1 MGTECHLYPIY
12 LSPLTIYVVQIV
24 PHSNYLLSSPVVAE
38 SSFGVVLREL
48 RETRQLSLRDLGALA
63 EVDHAYIAKIER
75 GDKEPPPEETFNRLV
90 RHLKATAHQVAVLRF
105 LRTSN
110 AIDPALA
117 LHALTNTEATPD
129 ILAIA
134 ATVVHRG
141 AARPSPADL
150 VERARR
156 AKRIMDGQ

>member
-1 MGTECHLYPIY
+1 MDIRHYALLVAP
-12 LSPLTIYVVQIV
+12 IV
-24 PHSNYLLSSPVVAE
+24 PQPDSLPSNPVVAE
-38 SSFGVVLREL
+38 SAFGVVLREL

-75 GDKEPPPEETFNRLV
+75 GDKEPPPEETFTRLV

-141 AARPSPADL
+141 AARPTPADL
-150 VERARR
+150 IERAQR

>member
-1 MGTECHLYPIY
+1 
-12 LSPLTIYVVQIV
+12 
-24 PHSNYLLSSPVVAE
+24 VAE
-38 SSFGVVLREL
+38 SAFGVVLREL
-48 RETRQLSLRDLGALA
+48 REARQLSLRDLGALA

-75 GDKEPPPEETFNRLV
+75 GDKEPPPEETFTRLV
-90 RHLKATAHQVAVLRF
+90 RHLKATTHQVTVLRF
-105 LRTSN
+105 LRTNN

-117 LHALTNTEATPD
+117 RHALTNTEATPD

-150 VERARR
+150 IERARR

>member
-1 MGTECHLYPIY
+1 MELRP
-12 LSPLTIYVVQIV
+12 SVPSVVQTV
-24 PHSNYLLSSPVVAE
+24 PQTDSPRSSPVVAE
-38 SSFGVVLREL
+38 SAFGVVLREL
-48 RETRQLSLRDLGALA
+48 REGRQLSLRDLGALA

-75 GDKEPPPEETFNRLV
+75 GDKEPPPEETFTRLV

-117 LHALTNTEATPD
+117 LYALTDTEATPD

-150 VERARR
+150 IERARR
-156 AKRIMDGQ
+156 AKRIMEGQ

>member
-1 MGTECHLYPIY
+1 MDLRPSV
-12 LSPLTIYVVQIV
+12 LSVVQTV
-24 PHSNYLLSSPVVAE
+24 PHSYSLPSSPVVAE
-38 SSFGVVLREL
+38 SAFGVVLREL

-75 GDKEPPPEETFNRLV
+75 GDKEPPPEETFTRLV

-105 LRTSN
+105 LRTN
-110 AIDPALA
+110 TAIDPALA
-117 LHALTNTEATPD
+117 LHALTNAEATPD

-134 ATVVHRG
+134 ATVAYRG

-150 VERARR
+150 IERARR

>member
-1 MGTECHLYPIY
+1 MLA
-12 LSPLTIYVVQIV
+12 VVQTV
-24 PHSNYLLSSPVVAE
+24 PHSGSLRSTPDVAE
-38 SSFGVVLREL
+38 SAFGVVLREL
-48 RETRQLSLRDLGALA
+48 REGRQLSLRDLGALA

-75 GDKEPPPEETFNRLV
+75 GDKEPPPEETFTRLV

-110 AIDPALA
+110 AIDPTLA
-117 LHALTNTEATPD
+117 LYSLTDTEATPD

-150 VERARR
+150 IKRARR
-156 AKRIMDGQ
+156 AKRIMEGQ

>member
-1 MGTECHLYPIY
+1 
-12 LSPLTIYVVQIV
+12 
-24 PHSNYLLSSPVVAE
+24 VAE
-38 SSFGVVLREL
+38 SAFGVVLREL
-48 RETRQLSLRDLGALA
+48 REGRQLSLRDLGTLA

-75 GDKEPPPEETFNRLV
+75 GDKEPPPEETLTRLI
-90 RHLKATAHQVAVLRF
+90 RHLKATAHQAALLRF

-110 AIDPALA
+110 VIDPALA
-117 LHALTNTEATPD
+117 RYALTDNEATPD

-150 VERARR
+150 IERARR
-156 AKRIMDGQ
+156 AKRIMEGQ

>member
-1 MGTECHLYPIY
+1 M
-12 LSPLTIYVVQIV
+12 
-24 PHSNYLLSSPVVAE
+24 AE
-38 SSFGVVLREL
+38 SAFGVVLREL
-48 RETRQLSLRDLGALA
+48 RETRQLSLRDLAALA

-75 GDKEPPPEETFNRLV
+75 GEKEPPPEETFTRLV

-117 LHALTNTEATPD
+117 RHALTHTEATPD

-156 AKRIMDGQ
+156 AKRIMEGQ